1 MKNYGKFFK
10 ILMVVLIVIS
20 VAVLVYGF
28 IAGFETNGGRNTDI
42 LLYWAYAMLLLT
54 LISVIVFGAI
64 ISFKNNPKSVLKLLI
79 GLVAVAA
86 ICFVAYL
93 LAPGKPAVGILDA
106 DQPAHTTL
114 VLTDTL
120 LNLTYFIG
128 ALAILAIIA
137 GEIRMRVR
145 KK

>member
-10 ILMVVLIVIS
+10 ILMVVLLVIS
-20 VAVLVYGF
+20 VAILVYGF
-28 IAGFETNGGRNTDI
+28 VAGFETNGARNTDL
-42 LLYWAYAMLLLT
+42 LLYWAYAMLLFT
-54 LISVIVFGAI
+54 LISVIVIGAI
-64 ISFKNNPKSVLKLLI
+64 ISFKNNPKSIIKLLI

-86 ICFVAYL
+86 VCFVAYL
-93 LAPGKPAVGILDA
+93 LAPGKPAVGIIETE
-106 DQPAHTTL
+106 QPTHTTL

-120 LNLTYFIG
+120 LNLTYFAG
-128 ALAILAIIA
+128 AVAILSIIA